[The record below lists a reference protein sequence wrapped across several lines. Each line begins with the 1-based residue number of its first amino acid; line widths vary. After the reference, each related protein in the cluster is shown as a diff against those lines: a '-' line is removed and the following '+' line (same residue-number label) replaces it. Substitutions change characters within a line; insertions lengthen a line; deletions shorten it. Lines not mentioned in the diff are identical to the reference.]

1 MAGELSARHRRFAE
15 EYSVDHNATRAA
27 VRAGYSEG
35 RAKQTGLELLRRPDV
50 LAEVERLDGVKR
62 VELGWDAVRLVG
74 ELELV
79 ARGAVEA
86 GAWGA
91 AVRAWEAVAKIV
103 GLFAPRRSEV
113 DVQVV
118 YTLDL
123 GRELQGEVVDG
134 EVVEEGG
141 SG

>member
-1 MAGELSARHRRFAE
+1 M
-15 EYSVDHNATRAA
+15 DHNATQAA
-27 VRAGYSEG
+27 IRAGYAEG
-35 RAKQTGLELLRRPDV
+35 RAQVTGSELLSRPDV
-50 LAEVERLDGVKR
+50 AAEVERLDGLKR
-62 VELGWDAVRLVG
+62 VELGWDAARLVG

-79 ARGAVEA
+79 ARGAV
-86 GAWGA
+86 GDGQWGA

-103 GLFAPRRSEV
+103 GLFAPKRSEV

-141 SG
+141 SA

>member
-1 MAGELSARHRRFAE
+1 M
-15 EYSVDHNATRAA
+15 DHNATQAA
-27 VRAGYSEG
+27 IRAGYAEG
-35 RAKQTGLELLRRPDV
+35 RAQVTGSELLSRPDV
-50 LAEVERLDGVKR
+50 AAEVERLDGLKR

-79 ARGAVEA
+79 ARGAV
-86 GAWGA
+86 GDGQWGA

-103 GLFAPRRSEV
+103 GLFAPKRSEV